1 MRDMAPVD
9 PDQGNNLRAAL
20 QKEFMTGSR
29 REFVRAGLALAAI
42 PLKAR
47 VALGAPIV
55 SLKYS

>member
-1 MRDMAPVD
+1 MAPVD

-20 QKEFMTGSR
+20 QKEFMTRSR